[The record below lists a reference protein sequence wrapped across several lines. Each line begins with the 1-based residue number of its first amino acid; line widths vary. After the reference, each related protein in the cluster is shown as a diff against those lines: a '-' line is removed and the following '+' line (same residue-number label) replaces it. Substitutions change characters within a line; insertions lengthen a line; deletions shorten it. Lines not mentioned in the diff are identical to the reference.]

1 MSEFFLELFSE
12 EITSSLQ
19 KNLRKDLLDEFNK
32 LFDER
37 FISFKK
43 SASYST
49 PNRAIILFEGLKNQ
63 VFLKSEE
70 IKGQNIEDIEIS
82 DRAKIIQPVFQDPYS
97 TLNPI
102 HTIGY
107 IVSRP
112 LTINE
117 NKSESEVKEEVI
129 KILRLV
135 GLSEEYYNRFPN
147 QLSGGQRQRVA
158 IARAIILKPQIL
170 ICDEP
175 TSALDVTIQ
184 SQILDLLN
192 DLKTKL
198 NITIILISHDI
209 SVVKYFSDRIIVM
222 YNGEI
227 IEIGGSYRL
236 PEIINETGL
245 SLVEIG
251 TTNKTRLS
259 DYKKALEKYP
269 NSLILK
275 VHRSNFSIS
284 GFTEDV
290 SISELA
296 ELKNKYDVFLL
307 HDLGSGLVIDKK
319 FLEVNNVNIFRD
331 EPFVQDSLSDGSDL
345 VMFSGDK
352 LFGSVQSGMIAG
364 NERLVKEIKNY
375 SLFRTYRCSP
385 ITLFEL
391 QETAVK
397 YVNKKEKEIPF
408 WNLITVPYSS
418 LEERCKNIAKSI
430 SFSTTI
436 EKGKSVIGGGTLPSV
451 TLESPILLIEYEKTG
466 DIINQLIKNDIPI
479 VPRIIKDRVCL
490 DLRSVFNDQD
500 AAIVQ
505 ALNNT

>member
-1 MSEFFLELFSE
+1 MNPVSVNELTESVNSNLPRDVKSHIAKNILTKEKDSETAKNIFAKLVNDLSLKTQKEVINATGTLLHTNLGRSPNKISYPGTYTNIEYDLTTLSRGKRNEYLSVLMNNLIGSE
-12 EITSSLQ
+12 DIIFVNNNASSLFVSL
-19 KNLRKDLLDEFNK
+19 KAISK
-32 LFDER
+32 LH
-37 FISFKK
+37 
-43 SASYST
+43 
-49 PNRAIILFEGLKNQ
+49 
-63 VFLKSEE
+63 
-70 IKGQNIEDIEIS
+70 NIESVIIS
-82 DRAKIIQPVFQDPYS
+82 R
-97 TLNPI
+97 
-102 HTIGY
+102 
-107 IVSRP
+107 
-112 LTINE
+112 
-117 NKSESEVKEEVI
+117 
-129 KILRLV
+129 
-135 GLSEEYYNRFPN
+135 
-147 QLSGGQRQRVA
+147 
-158 IARAIILKPQIL
+158 
-170 ICDEP
+170 
-175 TSALDVTIQ
+175 
-184 SQILDLLN
+184 
-192 DLKTKL
+192 
-198 NITIILISHDI
+198 
-209 SVVKYFSDRIIVM
+209 
-222 YNGEI
+222 GEI

-290 SISELA
+290 SIAELA

-319 FLEVNNVNIFRD
+319 FLEINNVNIFRD

-364 NERLVKEIKNY
+364 NEGLVKEIKNF

-397 YVNKKEKEIPF
+397 YLNKKEKEIPF
-408 WNLITVPYSS
+408 WNLITEPYSS
-418 LEERCKNIAKSI
+418 LEERCKIIAKSI

-466 DIINQLIKNDIPI
+466 NIINQLIKNDIPI

>member
-1 MSEFFLELFSE
+1 MNPVSVNELTESVNSNLPRDVKSHIAKNILTKEKDSETAKNIFAELINDLSLKTQKEVINATGTLLHTNLGRSPNKISYPGTYTNIEYDLTTLSRGKRNEYLSVLMNNLIGSE
-12 EITSSLQ
+12 DIIFVNNNASSLFLSL
-19 KNLRKDLLDEFNK
+19 KAISK
-32 LFDER
+32 LH
-37 FISFKK
+37 
-43 SASYST
+43 
-49 PNRAIILFEGLKNQ
+49 
-63 VFLKSEE
+63 
-70 IKGQNIEDIEIS
+70 NIESVIIS
-82 DRAKIIQPVFQDPYS
+82 R
-97 TLNPI
+97 
-102 HTIGY
+102 
-107 IVSRP
+107 
-112 LTINE
+112 
-117 NKSESEVKEEVI
+117 
-129 KILRLV
+129 
-135 GLSEEYYNRFPN
+135 
-147 QLSGGQRQRVA
+147 
-158 IARAIILKPQIL
+158 
-170 ICDEP
+170 
-175 TSALDVTIQ
+175 
-184 SQILDLLN
+184 
-192 DLKTKL
+192 
-198 NITIILISHDI
+198 
-209 SVVKYFSDRIIVM
+209 
-222 YNGEI
+222 GEI

-296 ELKNKYDVFLL
+296 QLKNKYDVFLL

-364 NERLVKEIKNY
+364 NEGLVKEIKNF

-397 YVNKKEKEIPF
+397 YLNKKEKEIPF
-408 WNLITVPYSS
+408 WNLITEPYSS

-451 TLESPILLIEYEKTG
+451 TLESPILLIKKEKTG
-466 DIINQLIKNDIPI
+466 NIINQLIKNDTPI
-479 VPRIIKDRVCL
+479 VPRIIKDKVCL

-500 AAIVQ
+500 AVIVQ